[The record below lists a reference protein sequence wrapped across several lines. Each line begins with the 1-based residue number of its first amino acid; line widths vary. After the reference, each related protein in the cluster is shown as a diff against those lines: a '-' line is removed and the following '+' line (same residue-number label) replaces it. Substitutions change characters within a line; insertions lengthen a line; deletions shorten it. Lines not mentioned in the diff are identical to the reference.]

1 LKENYIIPKKNDGII
16 QSLSKIDTYNL
27 KMQKGYSEDVYRRGT
42 DNIMNQKKKDK
53 WVNRA
58 LHRKL

>member
-1 LKENYIIPKKNDGII
+1 MEENSSKAYGRLIC
-16 QSLSKIDTYNL
+16 LSKNNL